1 MNRIV
6 IAAVLGL
13 VASTSAASAY
23 DGWYGGSNIDRR
35 QARQDY
41 RIHQGVRSGEI
52 TRREAYRLEREQA
65 HIRNLERN
73 AKADGYVSHYERDR
87 IRAAQNAANRHIY
100 QESHDRNQ
108 RWYRRWW

>member
-1 MNRIV
+1 MNRTV

-13 VASTSAASAY
+13 VASTSVASAH
-23 DGWYGGSNIDRR
+23 DWYGGSNIDRR
-35 QARQDY
+35 QAIQDY
-41 RIHQGVRSGEI
+41 RIHQGVRSGEV

-65 HIRNLERN
+65 HIRHMERN

-87 IRAAQNAANRHIY
+87 IRAAQNAASRHIY